1 MTKIFEFMNFAK
13 KVKLLL
19 LQIKNEKQTLNLNY
33 LQSLIQT

>member
-1 MTKIFEFMNFAK
+1 MNFAK